1 MQETVF
7 SGKSDD
13 RLKKSNLNFTIGVLV
28 LDPLCEG
35 VLRARNYLI
44 SIGDVLMMPEIV
56 NGVKLTTG
64 T

>member
-7 SGKSDD
+7 SSKSND
-13 RLKKSNLNFTIGVLV
+13 RLKKSNLNFTIGV

>member
-7 SGKSDD
+7 SGKSNR
-13 RLKKSNLNFTIGVLV
+13 RLKKKNLNFTIGI